1 VPKAPQR
8 ERQAG
13 AASLLGVTTAP
24 VRPLPAARPPLLDL
38 AGRLRGRLLLPGG
51 DAYATRTA
59 ALTLPPLAVVEAE
72 TADDVVAAVRFAGRH
87 GLDLA
92 VQATGLGATPCSE
105 STLLV
110 RTAGLAECTVHEEGW
125 ARVGAGVRWQRVLDE
140 AGKQGL
146 AALAGSSPAAGVVGQ
161 TLGGGLGPVAR
172 TYGLA
177 SDQVR
182 ALEVVTGDGVLRR
195 VTPTEHPDLF
205 WGLRGGRGAL
215 GVVTAVEFDL
225 LAVDEL
231 YAGALEFAGADAA
244 TVLRRWASWCAGLPR
259 QATTSIALLRSAG
272 ERVVAVRFAWV
283 GDADAGAAVLAP
295 LRECAVPLHDGVRVR
310 PYADMGRIH
319 RFRVPSGPVSEAQL
333 LLDALPAEAIELL
346 LAVAGPAAASP
357 QVLVELRQLGGA
369 IARFPE
375 RASAFSHRDGAFS
388 LVAVGPAED
397 GAAEHAAGLVAVL
410 APWSSDRGLATFGR
424 DESPAALAR
433 VYDPATLQRLAALAA
448 HYDPHRILAGARG
461 LHG

>member
-1 VPKAPQR
+1 MTYPLQAREVSADRAPDRVPKAAQR
-8 ERQAG
+8 GRQAG
-13 AASLLGVTTAP
+13 PRNLSAVTTAP
-24 VRPLPAARPPLLDL
+24 VRPLPGARPPLLDL
-38 AGRLRGRLLLPGG
+38 AARLGGRMLLPGG

-59 ALTLPPLAVVEAE
+59 ALTPPPLAVVEAE

-110 RTAGLAECTVHEEGW
+110 RTAGLDECTVHEEGW

-140 AGKQGL
+140 AGQHGL
-146 AALAGSSPAAGVVGQ
+146 AALAGSAPAAGVVGQ

-177 SDQVR
+177 SDRVR

-231 YAGALEFAGADAA
+231 YAGGLEVAGADAGGVGHRGA
-244 TVLRRWASWCAGLPR
+244 GRGAGVPPPGTASA
-259 QATTSIALLRSAG
+259 ALLR
-272 ERVVAVRFAWV
+272 
-283 GDADAGAAVLAP
+283 
-295 LRECAVPLHDGVRVR
+295 
-310 PYADMGRIH
+310 
-319 RFRVPSGPVSEAQL
+319 
-333 LLDALPAEAIELL
+333 
-346 LAVAGPAAASP
+346 
-357 QVLVELRQLGGA
+357 
-369 IARFPE
+369 
-375 RASAFSHRDGAFS
+375 
-388 LVAVGPAED
+388 
-397 GAAEHAAGLVAVL
+397 
-410 APWSSDRGLATFGR
+410 RG
-424 DESPAALAR
+424 
-433 VYDPATLQRLAALAA
+433 
-448 HYDPHRILAGARG
+448 
-461 LHG
+461 